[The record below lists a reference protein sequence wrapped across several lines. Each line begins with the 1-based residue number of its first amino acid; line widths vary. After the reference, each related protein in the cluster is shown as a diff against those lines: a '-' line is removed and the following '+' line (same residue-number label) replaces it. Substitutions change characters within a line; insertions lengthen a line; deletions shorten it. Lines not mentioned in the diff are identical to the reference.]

1 MKQDALTAI
10 FFCALVLFLVAPSAA
25 LVLDFENPEQ
35 LNQLEV
41 LRETDDHW
49 KSRNNVDDPFQLEI
63 VDGALR
69 FTSSGMWN
77 LIAIKDLQFTHGT
90 IYYKMKWLEGGWC
103 QIGAF
108 YRLQETPHL
117 PHYQVTLSAEGQPD
131 RKPEGLKW
139 LDCEV
144 VMWNGLSSRQ
154 STTKPIQGW
163 DRQPVNQWFEVKI
176 EVKSGEH
183 IVFAGPKDKLEKVV
197 EIRVETQGK
206 GRVGLLTYS
215 PTREVVLIDDFEI
228 IPSAFTVE
236 MHKTLANTWGQI
248 KASQ

>member
-1 MKQDALTAI
+1 MKKDALTVI
-10 FFCALVLFLVAPSAA
+10 FLCALVLFLVIPSAA

-49 KSRNNVDDPFQLEI
+49 KSMNNVEDPFQLEI

-69 FTSSGMWN
+69 FTSGGMWN

-90 IYYKMKWLEGGWC
+90 IYYKMKWREGGWC

-117 PHYQVTLSAEGQPD
+117 PHYQVTLSAERQPD

-163 DRQPVNQWFEVKI
+163 DIQPVNQWFEVKI

-183 IVFAGPKDKLEKVV
+183 IVFAGPEDKLEKVV

-228 IPSAFTVE
+228 IPSAFAVE

-248 KASQ
+248 KASR

>member
-1 MKQDALTAI
+1 MKKDALTAI

-41 LRETDDHW
+41 LRETDDRW
-49 KSRNNVDDPFQLEI
+49 KSRNNVDNPFQLEI

-69 FTSSGMWN
+69 FTSGGMWN
-77 LIAIKDLQFTHGT
+77 LIAIKDFQFTNGT

-103 QIGAF
+103 QVGAF
-108 YRLQETPHL
+108 YRLQETRPL
-117 PHYQVTLSAEGQPD
+117 PHYQVTLSAELQPD

-154 STTKPIQGW
+154 SAAKPLQGW
-163 DRQPVNQWFEVKI
+163 DSRPLNQWFEVKI

-183 IVFAGPKDKLEKVV
+183 IVFAGPEDKLEKII
-197 EIRVETQGK
+197 ETKVETQGT

-228 IPSAFTVE
+228 ISSAFAVE

>member
-1 MKQDALTAI
+1 MKKNTLTTI
-10 FFCALVLFLVAPSAA
+10 FLCTLVLFLGAHSAA

-35 LNQLEV
+35 LNRLEV
-41 LRETDDHW
+41 LRETDDRW
-49 KSRNNVDDPFQLEI
+49 KSMNNVEDPFQLEI

-69 FTSSGMWN
+69 FASGGMWN
-77 LIAIKDLQFTHGT
+77 LIAIKDLQFTNGT

-103 QIGAF
+103 QIGVF

-117 PHYQVTLSAEGQPD
+117 PHYQVTLSAEMQPD

-144 VMWNGLSSRQ
+144 VKWNGLSSRQ
-154 STTKPIQGW
+154 STAKPIQGW
-163 DRQPVNQWFEVKI
+163 DRKPVNQWFEVKI

-183 IVFAGPKDKLEKVV
+183 TVFVGPEGKSKQVIAMKVA
-197 EIRVETQGK
+197 TQGK

-228 IPSAFTVE
+228 ITSAFAVTT
-236 MHKTLANTWGQI
+236 HKTLASTWGRI
-248 KASQ
+248 KASR

>member
-1 MKQDALTAI
+1 MKKEAFTVI
-10 FFCALVLFLVAPSAA
+10 FLCALVLFLVAPSAA
-25 LVLDFENPEQ
+25 LVFDFENPEQ
-35 LNQLEV
+35 LDQLEV

-49 KSRNNVDDPFQLEI
+49 KSRNNVEDPFQLEI

-69 FTSSGMWN
+69 FASGGMWN
-77 LIAIKDLQFTHGT
+77 LIAIKDLQFTNGT

-103 QIGAF
+103 QIGVF

-117 PHYQVTLSAEGQPD
+117 PHYQVTLSAEMQPD

-154 STTKPIQGW
+154 STAKPIQGW
-163 DRQPVNQWFEVKI
+163 DRKPVNQWFEVKI

-183 IVFAGPKDKLEKVV
+183 TVFAGVEGNIRKVV
-197 EIRVETQGK
+197 EMKVATQGK

-215 PTREVVLIDDFEI
+215 PTREVVLIDDLDI
-228 IPSAFTVE
+228 ISSAFAVE
-236 MHKTLANTWGQI
+236 MHKTLANIWGRI
-248 KASQ
+248 KAFQ